1 MMAMLY
7 FVQQATRPGL
17 CIFINIDGG

>member
-1 MMAMLY
+1 MAMLY